1 MLQRSWCKSPTRLN
15 KIHSFFLKFNGM
27 LVGPLDIVK
36 TNCTAAQY
44 LPLLV
49 SFNTTEILPM
59 ESRLGLR
66 LSTVSNLNMLQNS
79 ERTLYTSAVLHTAVP
94 EDPQLRLENSS
105 RTHVRHA
112 FVGMRTFPEG
122 VCGIHERMRFTL
134 NPCDAPHRPSD
145 PPMWSDLPKTPK
157 SLDTLRR
164 SELVKKMVLLLKFWL
179 AELVM

>member
-1 MLQRSWCKSPTRLN
+1 MPELDYEYWLMVEEHIALLQPYLNANLLCTVEDRPTLAPTLVAVL
-15 KIHSFFLKFNGM
+15 FLKRA
-27 LVGPLDIVK
+27 LAQSSPL
-36 TNCTAAQY
+36 
-44 LPLLV
+44 
-49 SFNTTEILPM
+49 
-59 ESRLGLR
+59 
-66 LSTVSNLNMLQNS
+66 
-79 ERTLYTSAVLHTAVP
+79 TLYCMNERLRSGDQTESDCVWVREHHKLHHLTP

-157 SLDTLRR
+157 RLDTLRR